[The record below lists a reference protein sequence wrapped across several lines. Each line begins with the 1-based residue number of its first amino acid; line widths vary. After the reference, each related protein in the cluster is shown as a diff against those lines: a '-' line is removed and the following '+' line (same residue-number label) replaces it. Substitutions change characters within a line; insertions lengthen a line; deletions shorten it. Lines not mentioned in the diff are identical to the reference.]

1 MAPSRAGDRSPLLAL
16 VAAAGYELWHAMSD
30 PLLTLREY
38 AKLAPWNIRDLAA
51 LSGGILDASGV
62 TPINAAAQS
71 RPSDRTIR
79 FYVTRHLMS
88 PPEGRGTAATYGY
101 RHLLQLLSIKLRQME
116 GATLATITRD
126 ITDSPGDVLEKRVAA
141 SLGNLPAPEQIDFR
155 GAGAPRGRVARAVAH
170 RPEDAPPGGA
180 SAPDGTWYRLR
191 LDDGAEL
198 AVRHDHPAARSGS
211 QRQRLLERVARVLR
225 DSAGEQGP

>member
-1 MAPSRAGDRSPLLAL
+1 
-16 VAAAGYELWHAMSD
+16 MSD
-30 PLLTLREY
+30 ALLTLREY

-71 RPSDRTIR
+71 HPSDRTIR

-116 GATLATITRD
+116 GATLATITKD
-126 ITDSPGDVLEKRVAA
+126 LTDSPGDVLEKRVAT
-141 SLGNLPAPEQIDFR
+141 SLGSLPAPEQIDFR
-155 GAGAPRGRVARAVAH
+155 GVVAPRGRVARAVTH
-170 RPEDAPPGGA
+170 RAEDDPAA
-180 SAPDGTWYRLR
+180 AAPDGTWYRLR
-191 LDDGAEL
+191 LEDGAEL
-198 AVRHDHPAARSGS
+198 AVRHDHPAARSGG
-211 QRQRLLERVARVLR
+211 QRQRLVERVTRLLR
-225 DSAGEQGP
+225 EAAEQP

>member
-1 MAPSRAGDRSPLLAL
+1 
-16 VAAAGYELWHAMSD
+16 MSD

-116 GATLATITRD
+116 GATLATITKD
-126 ITDSPGDVLEKRVAA
+126 IADSPGDVLEKRVAA
-141 SLGNLPAPEQIDFR
+141 SLGTLPAPGELDFR
-155 GAGAPRGRVARAVAH
+155 GNVAPRGRVARAVGH
-170 RPEDAPPGGA
+170 RAQPTGATADAGGA
-180 SAPDGTWYRLR
+180 GAPAGAWYRIP
-191 LDDGAEL
+191 LDEGAE
-198 AVRHDHPAARSGS
+198 VSMRHDHPAARTAA
-211 QRQRLLERVARVLR
+211 QRQRLAERVARAIREL
-225 DSAGEQGP
+225 AGESGP

>member
-1 MAPSRAGDRSPLLAL
+1 
-16 VAAAGYELWHAMSD
+16 MSD

-116 GATLATITRD
+116 GATLATITKD
-126 ITDSPGDVLEKRVAA
+126 ITEAPGDVLEKRVAS
-141 SLGNLPAPEQIDFR
+141 SLGTLPSPEDLDFR
-155 GAGAPRGRVARAVAH
+155 GNVAPRGRVARAVNQRSSSNGGTDVSA
-170 RPEDAPPGGA
+170 APAGA
-180 SAPDGTWYRLR
+180 WYRIAVE
-191 LDDGAEL
+191 DGAEISL
-198 AVRHDHPAARSGS
+198 RHDHPAARSAA
-211 QRQRLLERVARVLR
+211 QRQRLADRMARVVREL
-225 DSAGEQGP
+225 SGESGP

>member
-1 MAPSRAGDRSPLLAL
+1 
-16 VAAAGYELWHAMSD
+16 MSD
-30 PLLTLREY
+30 PLVTLREY

-116 GATLATITRD
+116 GATLATISKD
-126 ITDSPGDVLEKRVAA
+126 ITEAPGDVLEKRVASA
-141 SLGNLPAPEQIDFR
+141 LGSLPSPEALDFR
-155 GAGAPRGRVARAVAH
+155 GLVAPRGRVARAVNQRAASNGG
-170 RPEDAPPGGA
+170 PDAAAAPAGA
-180 SAPDGTWYRLR
+180 WYRIA
-191 LDDGAEL
+191 LDDGAEVSL
-198 AVRHDHPAARSGS
+198 RQDHPAARTAT
-211 QRQRLLERVARVLR
+211 QRQRLADRIARVVR
-225 DSAGEQGP
+225 ESSVESTS

>member
-1 MAPSRAGDRSPLLAL
+1 
-16 VAAAGYELWHAMSD
+16 MSD

-71 RPSDRTIR
+71 HPSDRTIR

-101 RHLLQLLSIKLRQME
+101 RHLLQLLTIKLRQME
-116 GATLATITRD
+116 GATLATITKD

-141 SLGNLPAPEQIDFR
+141 SLGDLPSPEQIDFR
-155 GAGAPRGRVARAVAH
+155 GTVAPRGRVARAVSH
-170 RPEDAPPGGA
+170 RAAEDELAAAGT
-180 SAPDGTWYRLR
+180 APDGTWYRIR

-198 AVRHDHPAARSGS
+198 AMRHDHPAVRTGG
-211 QRQRLLERVARVLR
+211 QRQRLVERVTRLLR
-225 DSAGEQGP
+225 ESAGEQGP

>member
-1 MAPSRAGDRSPLLAL
+1 
-16 VAAAGYELWHAMSD
+16 MSD

-71 RPSDRTIR
+71 QPSDRTIR
-79 FYVTRHLMS
+79 FYVTRHLLS
-88 PPEGRGTAATYGY
+88 PPEGRGTAATYNY

-126 ITDSPGDVLEKRVAA
+126 ITEAPGDVLEKRVAA
-141 SLGNLPAPEQIDFR
+141 ALGNVPPPDQLDFR
-155 GAGAPRGRVARAVAH
+155 GHVAPRGRVARAMNR
-170 RPEDAPPGGA
+170 RPPAEAAA
-180 SAPDGTWYRLR
+180 SAPAPAGAWYHIA

-198 AVRHDHPAARSGS
+198 VLRQDHPAARSAA
-211 QRQRLLERVARVLR
+211 QRQRLAERAGRAIREL
-225 DSAGEQGP
+225 AGESTA

>member
-1 MAPSRAGDRSPLLAL
+1 
-16 VAAAGYELWHAMSD
+16 MSD
-30 PLLTLREY
+30 PLLVLREY

-51 LSGGILDASGV
+51 LSGGILDASSV

-116 GATLATITRD
+116 GATLATITKD
-126 ITDSPGDVLEKRVAA
+126 ITEAPGDVLEKRVAS
-141 SLGNLPAPEQIDFR
+141 SLGTLPSPEDLDFR
-155 GAGAPRGRVARAVAH
+155 GNVAPRGRVARAVNQ
-170 RPEDAPPGGA
+170 RAPSNGGQEGA
-180 SAPDGTWYRLR
+180 AAPAGAWYRIA
-191 LDDGAEL
+191 LDDGAEVSL
-198 AVRHDHPAARSGS
+198 RHDHPAARTAAL
-211 QRQRLLERVARVLR
+211 RQRLADRIARVVREL
-225 DSAGEQGP
+225 AGEPGP

>member
-1 MAPSRAGDRSPLLAL
+1 
-16 VAAAGYELWHAMSD
+16 MSD

-51 LSGGILDASGV
+51 LSGGILAASGV

-71 RPSDRTIR
+71 QPSDRTIR

-126 ITDSPGDVLEKRVAA
+126 ITDSPGDVLEKRVAS
-141 SLGNLPAPEQIDFR
+141 SLGDLPAPDAIAFR
-155 GAGAPRGRVARAVAH
+155 GTSAPRGRVARAVSHHA
-170 RPEDAPPGGA
+170 REDRTATGPAAYLPA
-180 SAPDGTWYRLR
+180 AAGTWYRLS
-191 LDDGAEL
+191 LGDGAEIAL
-198 AVRHDHPAARSGS
+198 RHDHPAARTAA
-211 QRQRLLERVARVLR
+211 QRQRLVEQLAHAVR
-225 DSAGEQGP
+225 DLASEQEP

>member
-1 MAPSRAGDRSPLLAL
+1 
-16 VAAAGYELWHAMSD
+16 MSD

-51 LSGGILDASGV
+51 LSGGILVASGV

-88 PPEGRGTAATYGY
+88 PPEGRGTAATYNY

-116 GATLATITRD
+116 GATLATITKD
-126 ITDSPGDVLEKRVAA
+126 ITEAPGDVLEKRVASA
-141 SLGNLPAPEQIDFR
+141 LGALPSPEDLDFR
-155 GAGAPRGRVARAVAH
+155 GHVAPRGRVARAVNQ
-170 RPEDAPPGGA
+170 RAPSNGGHD
-180 SAPDGTWYRLR
+180 SPNAPAGAWYRIA
-191 LDDGAEL
+191 LDDGAEVSL
-198 AVRHDHPAARSGS
+198 RHDHPAARTAA
-211 QRQRLLERVARVLR
+211 QRQRLADRVGRVVRELSG
-225 DSAGEQGP
+225 DTGT